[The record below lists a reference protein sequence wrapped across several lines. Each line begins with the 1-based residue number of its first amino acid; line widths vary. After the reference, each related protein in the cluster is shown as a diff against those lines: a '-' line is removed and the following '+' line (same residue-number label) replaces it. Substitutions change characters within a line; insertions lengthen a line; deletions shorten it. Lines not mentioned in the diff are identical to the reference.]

1 MPDYWFLL
9 GLEEDLNRHRPSSC
23 GRRIAVRE
31 IVEAVVRLRE
41 QAAAAD
47 RKRVAGLKRAE
58 AAERKRIAG
67 LKRAEAAEQKRP
79 ADLRQAEPE
88 QQRGFSR

>member
-1 MPDYWFLL
+1 
-9 GLEEDLNRHRPSSC
+9 
-23 GRRIAVRE
+23 VRE

-58 AAERKRIAG
+58 AAE
-67 LKRAEAAEQKRP
+67 QKRP
-79 ADLRQAEPE
+79 ADLRRAEPE

>member
-58 AAERKRIAG
+58 AAE
-67 LKRAEAAEQKRP
+67 QKRP
-79 ADLRQAEPE
+79 ADLRRAEPE

>member
-1 MPDYWFLL
+1 MPDCWFLL
-9 GLEEDLNRHRPSSC
+9 ELEEDLNRHRPSSC

-58 AAERKRIAG
+58 AAE
-67 LKRAEAAEQKRP
+67 QKRP
-79 ADLRQAEPE
+79 ADLRRAEPE